1 MTRGGSRRVDGSEPH
16 AAAVRLRA
24 TLDRIRARLG
34 PMQAEIRML
43 GAAEARRR
51 LSAAETRR
59 VTRIWLESEGL
70 RLELAAVAEDFER
83 LRELAGAG

>member
-1 MTRGGSRRVDGSEPH
+1 
-16 AAAVRLRA
+16 
-24 TLDRIRARLG
+24 
-34 PMQAEIRML
+34 MQAEIRML